1 MKCRYSGGMFL
12 LLLVSCL
19 LAFAAP
25 AFANRTMGRTAIP
38 AQGLTL
44 HTVKINLPASTHVA
58 CQLGETRPP
67 AWINSGYLFPPD
79 DRYYTYLKYSDCP
92 ACGPGGLLITAA
104 HLILYYQEA
113 CSIPVEVSIV
123 PAIQSGGCA
132 VPDVNNTLCGP
143 VPFQLTVSNPGGYD
157 FIMALAQPCC
167 ITGDAFLLIRF
178 VDFGTCTTLPDLVA
192 ADVPCNPCV
201 SYNLNPSFGFVDMCA
216 DPFWAQ
222 YNSGNPNMF
231 VDADCCTTTPT
242 LHGNWGRLKQLY
254 R

>member
-1 MKCRYSGGMFL
+1 MKHRYSVSLIL
-12 LLLVSCL
+12 LASCL
-19 LAFAAP
+19 LAFAVP
-25 AFANRTMGRTAIP
+25 ASANRTMGRTAIP

-44 HTVKINLPASTHVA
+44 TTVRINRPASTHVT

-79 DRYYTYLKYSDCP
+79 DRYYTYLKVSDCA
-92 ACGPGGLLITAA
+92 ACGPGGLLITTA
-104 HLILYYQEA
+104 HMILYYSQA

-123 PAIQSGGCA
+123 PAIINSAGCA
-132 VPDVNNTLCGP
+132 IPDVNNTICGP

-167 ITGDAFLLIRF
+167 ITQDAFLLIRF

-192 ADVPCNPCV
+192 ADVPCNPCF
-201 SYNLNPSFGFVDMCA
+201 SYNLNPSFGFIDMCA

-222 YNSGNPNMF
+222 YNTGNPNMY
-231 VDADCCTTTPT
+231 VDADCCDVTPT
-242 LHGNWGRLKQLY
+242 HPGSWGRVKQLY